1 MTILV
6 GYNSSKE
13 SEGAIVEAAVAARA
27 RQVPLHI
34 LRFHIHEGADSF
46 QGVERELEEG
56 PHLEEQLDDI
66 AAQLRESGVEVVTE
80 LRHGLRTQAAS
91 TILDVADE
99 IDAQMIVLGWRPR
112 SRMTEAVLGGV
123 AREVLRRT
131 HRPVLSV
138 PVTRKD

>member
-6 GYNSSKE
+6 GFNASKE

-34 LRFHIHEGADSF
+34 LRFHVHEGSDSF
-46 QGVERELEEG
+46 QEVEREVEEA
-56 PHLEEQLDDI
+56 PHLREELELI
-66 AAQLRESGVEVVTE
+66 AAKLRESGVEVVTD
-80 LRHGLRTQAAS
+80 LRHGLRSQVAS
-91 TILDVADE
+91 AILDVADE

-112 SRMTEAVLGGV
+112 FRMTEAVLGGV
-123 AREVLRRT
+123 ARQVLRRT

-138 PVTRKD
+138 PVRDRD

>member
-6 GYNSSKE
+6 GYNASKE

-34 LRFHIHEGADSF
+34 LRLYVHEGSDSF
-46 QGVERELEEG
+46 QGVERELEEA
-56 PHLEEQLDDI
+56 PHLQEELDEI
-66 AAQLRESGVEVVTE
+66 AAQLRESGVEVVTD
-80 LRHGLRTQAAS
+80 LRHGLRAQAAD

-123 AREVLRRT
+123 ARQVLRRT

-138 PVTRKD
+138 PVGPHH

>member
-6 GYNSSKE
+6 GFNASKE

-34 LRFHIHEGADSF
+34 LRFHVHEGSDSF
-46 QGVERELEEG
+46 QEVEREFEEA
-56 PHLEEQLDDI
+56 PHLREELELI
-66 AAQLRESGVEVVTE
+66 ASKLRESGVEVVTD
-80 LRHGLRTQAAS
+80 LRHGLRSQVADV
-91 TILDVADE
+91 ILNVADE

-123 AREVLRRT
+123 ARQVLRRT

-138 PVTRKD
+138 PVRDRD